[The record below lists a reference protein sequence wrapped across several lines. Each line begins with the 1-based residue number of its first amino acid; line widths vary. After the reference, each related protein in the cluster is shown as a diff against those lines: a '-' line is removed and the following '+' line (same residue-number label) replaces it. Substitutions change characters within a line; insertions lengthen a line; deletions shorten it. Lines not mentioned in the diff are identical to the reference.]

1 MTAVV
6 GILNKQAVA
15 LAADS
20 PVTIG
25 NANGKKILNKA
36 NKVFTLSKHH
46 PVGIM
51 IYNAASFM
59 GTPWETIIKVYRH
72 QLGNRCFPSLR
83 DYEVDFIAF
92 LRSSCKSWFT
102 CQST

>member
-20 PVTIG
+20 AVTIG
-25 NANGKKILNKA
+25 GSNGRKIFNKA
-36 NKVFTLSKHH
+36 NKVFTLSKQH

-51 IYNAASFM
+51 IYNSASFM
-59 GTPWETIIKVYRH
+59 ATPWETIIKVYRK
-72 QLGNRCFPSLR
+72 QLDKKSFPHTQR
-83 DYEVDFIAF
+83 I
-92 LRSSCKSWFT
+92 
-102 CQST
+102 